1 MPFERLLASIV
12 QRMSALMD
20 RFSLEPR
27 RITSPD
33 RSLLEHIILPHLA
46 HNPACK
52 TILFVGC
59 AAYTQWYQD
68 LFGDKEYWT
77 IDPVSQKRRYGA
89 THHVVDSVVNLRIYV
104 SAGYFDAIIMN
115 GVIGFGLNRVRDI
128 EQAVDACHEALASG
142 GILLLGWNDTTRRTP
157 VDLDSIHALEK
168 FREYY
173 FEPLQACRI
182 QAEGVHRH
190 TFSFYQKV

>member
-1 MPFERLLASIV
+1 
-12 QRMSALMD
+12 MSALMD
-20 RFSLEPR
+20 RFSLEPP

-33 RSLLEHIILPHLA
+33 RSLLEQIILPHLA
-46 HNPACK
+46 HSPACQ

-68 LFGDKEYWT
+68 LFGGKEYWT

-89 THHVVDSVVNLRIYV
+89 TRHVVDSVVNLRTYV

-128 EQAVDACHEALASG
+128 EQAVDTCHEALASG

-157 VDLDSIHALEK
+157 VDLGSIRALEK

-173 FEPLQACRI
+173 FEPIQACRI